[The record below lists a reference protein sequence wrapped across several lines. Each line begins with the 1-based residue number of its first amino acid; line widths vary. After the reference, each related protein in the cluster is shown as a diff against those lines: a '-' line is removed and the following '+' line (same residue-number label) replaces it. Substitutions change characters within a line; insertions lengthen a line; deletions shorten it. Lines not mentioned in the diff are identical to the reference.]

1 VGVSAIIINF
11 LIALL
16 AASSAYS
23 SPERIEFI
31 ALALMFGIGA
41 LLALLYTK
49 YGPAISS

>member
-1 VGVSAIIINF
+1 VGVSAIIVGF

-23 SPERIEFI
+23 SPERIEFT
-31 ALALMFGIGA
+31 ALALTFGIGA